1 MLITENDFGFIRK
14 IKNDYTYF
22 YTGAPTITT
31 GHNVR
36 VFPNPA
42 GTETTIQIKLN
53 EASMLWVS
61 ILNGLG
67 QEVLVLYDGYHPGGG
82 YPYFSRCFW
91 SFGRY
96 LLLQGESGR

>member
-67 QEVLVLYDGYHPGGG
+67 QEVLVLYDGYHPGG
-82 YPYFSRCFW
+82 
-91 SFGRY
+91 
-96 LLLQGESGR
+96 